1 MKKCPECKTLNDDGA
16 LYCSFCGYPLVE
28 DEAGA
33 IPATPQ
39 NTPTGTPPAPEAP
52 AEGGGGGRAGG
63 PTPPPAS
70 EPAASPQTKSVAAAV
85 IASILFP
92 GLGQTYN
99 GYLLKGVL
107 FYLGITLFS
116 LPGYPSILVA
126 GAVYLYAI
134 YDAYRA
140 STRMNKGECAFR
152 NHSWASIFLYFVSA
166 VAISIAGAM
175 ILTLM
180 MTAAEEYY
188 LYTDSCGSIFGC
200 S

>member
-16 LYCSFCGYPLVE
+16 LYCSFCGYPLGE
-28 DEAGA
+28 DEAEA
-33 IPATPQ
+33 IPATPAEQ
-39 NTPTGTPPAPEAP
+39 PAAPPPATEAPPAAKTPAPPPAPSS
-52 AEGGGGGRAGG
+52 AE
-63 PTPPPAS
+63 
-70 EPAASPQTKSVAAAV
+70 SPQTKSVATAV
-85 IASILFP
+85 IASVIFP

-116 LPGYPSILVA
+116 LPGYPSILLA

-140 STRMNKGECAFR
+140 ADRMNKGELAFQTF
-152 NHSWASIFLYFVSA
+152 SWVSIFLYFVFA
-166 VAISIAGAM
+166 VAISVGAAM

-180 MTAAEEYY
+180 MTAADEYY